1 MIMVLMDRY
10 CLPEECF
17 SNRLLPGL
25 ARSVAILPVFFI
37 LYGVLKLLDG
47 KQLTANDPFSSG
59 EYMLKPCP
67 FNGRRQELNQTLM
80 EEMRMLFLC
89 VKLDHNMSTFQLL

>member
-1 MIMVLMDRY
+1 MVLMDRY

-17 SNRLLPGL
+17 SNRLLVWQGQWQFYP
-25 ARSVAILPVFFI
+25 FFI

-67 FNGRRQELNQTLM
+67 FNSRRQELNRTLM
-80 EEMRMLFLC
+80 EEMRMLFY
-89 VKLDHNMSTFQLL
+89 V